1 MGAAGGSRTGTGAGG
16 SRTGVGIGG
25 PRMGGPAG
33 RLGGRSGQMVVE
45 LAVMVPV
52 VLVVALVVL
61 NLMGFLEA
69 CAAFDQ
75 VALDVVIAHGVAPA
89 GEQSQVASV
98 EEVRAALEEGL
109 GREGTCEV
117 EVSAEGV
124 SEGGGS
130 ATFAIS
136 PLLTRY
142 TCTLYYHPWPRLL
155 RMPGITLEAPVSL
168 RHERQLV
175 VDRYRPGVVV

>member
-1 MGAAGGSRTGTGAGG
+1 MSVEASALARD
-16 SRTGVGIGG
+16 
-25 PRMGGPAG
+25 
-33 RLGGRSGQMVVE
+33 RSGQMVVE
-45 LAVMVPV
+45 LAVVVPV
-52 VLVVALVVL
+52 AIVVALVVL
-61 NLMGFLEA
+61 NLMGFIEA

-75 VALDVVIAHGVAPA
+75 VALDAVVAHGVAPA
-89 GEQSQVASV
+89 GEQTQVASV
-98 EEVRAALEEGL
+98 EEVRAALTEGL
-109 GREGTCEV
+109 GREDTCEV

-124 SEGGGS
+124 SPGASGGS
-130 ATFAIS
+130 FVIS

-155 RMPGITLEAPVSL
+155 RMPGITFEAPLSL

>member
-1 MGAAGGSRTGTGAGG
+1 MSVEASALARD
-16 SRTGVGIGG
+16 
-25 PRMGGPAG
+25 
-33 RLGGRSGQMVVE
+33 RSGQMVVE
-45 LAVMVPV
+45 LAVVVPV
-52 VLVVALVVL
+52 AIVVALVVL
-61 NLMGFLEA
+61 NLMGFIEA

-75 VALDVVIAHGVAPA
+75 VALDAVVAHGVAPA
-89 GEQSQVASV
+89 GEQTQVASV
-98 EEVRAALEEGL
+98 EEVRAALAEGL
-109 GREGTCEV
+109 GREDTCEV

-124 SEGGGS
+124 SPGASGGS
-130 ATFAIS
+130 FVIS

-155 RMPGITLEAPVSL
+155 RMPGITFEAPLSL